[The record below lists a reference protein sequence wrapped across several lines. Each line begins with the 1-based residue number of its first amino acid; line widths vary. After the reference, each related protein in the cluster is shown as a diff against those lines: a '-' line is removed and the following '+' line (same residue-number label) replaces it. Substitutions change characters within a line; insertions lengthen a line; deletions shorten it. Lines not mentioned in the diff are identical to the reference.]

1 MATVSTPLRIGPSDQ
16 GRTMTLQEFLE
27 AEEEEGYRYELARGV
42 LEVTEVPNDPH
53 GVTVSNL
60 YTGSLV
66 TTSNT
71 LASSTATAAATSSAS
86 GSLAWSRAA
95 IPTSAS
101 SYAVPPRISEAGGSP
116 RWPPRSCRGAAS
128 IGITS
133 RSERNFSL
141 TACSNTGSSTP

>member
-1 MATVSTPLRIGPSDQ
+1 MATVSTLLRIGPSDQ

-60 YTGSLV
+60 YTGVARYHLEHPGFIYRYGGGNEFRFWLPGMVSGRNPDLGV
-66 TTSNT
+66 V
-71 LASSTATAAATSSAS
+71 LRGASKDF
-86 GSLAWSRAA
+86 R
-95 IPTSAS
+95 
-101 SYAVPPRISEAGGSP
+101 VGGCP

-133 RSERNFSL
+133 RSERNISL
-141 TACSNTGSSTP
+141 TACSNTGSLTR